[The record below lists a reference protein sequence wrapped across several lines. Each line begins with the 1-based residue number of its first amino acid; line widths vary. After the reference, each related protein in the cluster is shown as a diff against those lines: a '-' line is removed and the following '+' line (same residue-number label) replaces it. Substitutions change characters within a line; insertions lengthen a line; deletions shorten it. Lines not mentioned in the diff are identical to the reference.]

1 MVEAELNTL
10 FVASVNIG
18 SVGCAIYLFKKWM
31 SQRESAESDI
41 RKDALYAAE
50 KVAREFAEKH
60 RASCEEIK
68 AKISDN
74 RKYYETTYD
83 NLSADNKEII
93 RLQRITNGRV
103 NALEIDLAVLKQ
115 AHNDRT
121 GKHERKEDCV
131 GGGC

>member
-31 SQRESAESDI
+31 TQREVAESDI

-50 KVAREFAEKH
+50 KVAKEFAERH

-68 AKISDN
+68 QKISDN
-74 RKYYETTYD
+74 RRYYETTYD
-83 NLSADNKEII
+83 DLSADNKEII

-103 NALEIDLAVLKQ
+103 NALETDLAVLKQ
-115 AHNDRT
+115 AHRDRT
-121 GKHERKEDCV
+121 GARERQGDCL
-131 GGGC
+131 

>member
-31 SQRESAESDI
+31 TQREVAESDI

-50 KVAREFAEKH
+50 KVAKEFAERH

-68 AKISDN
+68 QKISDN
-74 RKYYETTYD
+74 RKYYESTYD
-83 NLSADNKEII
+83 DLSADNKEII

-103 NALEIDLAVLKQ
+103 NALETDLAVLKQ
-115 AHNDRT
+115 AHRDRT
-121 GKHERKEDCV
+121 GARERQGDCL
-131 GGGC
+131 

>member
-31 SQRESAESDI
+31 TQREVAESDI

-50 KVAREFAEKH
+50 KVAKEFAERH

-68 AKISDN
+68 QKISDN
-74 RKYYETTYD
+74 RKYYESTYD
-83 NLSADNKEII
+83 DLSADNKEII

-103 NALEIDLAVLKQ
+103 NDLEKDLAVLKQ
-115 AHNDRT
+115 AHRDRT
-121 GKHERKEDCV
+121 GARERQGDCL
-131 GGGC
+131 